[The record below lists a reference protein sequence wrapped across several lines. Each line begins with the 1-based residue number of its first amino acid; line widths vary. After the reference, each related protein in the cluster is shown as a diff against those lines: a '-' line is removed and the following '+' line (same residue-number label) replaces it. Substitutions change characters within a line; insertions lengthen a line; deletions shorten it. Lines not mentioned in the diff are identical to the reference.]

1 MLKYFRRQVA
11 KAAGLR
17 WFISVSWHACEN
29 LFLTLLLIR
38 HVKFAAQFT
47 YYFFG
52 GVLSFVFIAC
62 AEMAEILGWLDFDES
77 TKKDTL
83 SNSQKLRS
91 SLRRVNDHFF
101 DASTTLLV
109 AILLLILLI
118 RDDFTG
124 KREKSDQTE
133 EEENAIVFFELLF
146 AILLAFE
153 VFSAV
158 GDMTPVTLFYLLTYG
173 ILEYLSDKSRG
184 IFLLVATAL
193 VSPFVLF
200 FYATDTR
207 HAGFLGVVAL
217 PVVCITQLVMVM
229 VYPYVALGAFFPLLI
244 RQMCRKEREIPPQE
258 DDSVFSECAEIFCFI
273 AEEVAATLVL
283 ILRPLESNPTTR
295 YHEEVSK
302 RGKHWIFTSC
312 RNLCQ
317 KSKHV
322 QSSQRIMSTELTQN
336 PVTTEKFDVLDEADE
351 AEAGGGDQAGGPAG
365 DLKPDG
371 DVGP

>member
-1 MLKYFRRQVA
+1 
-11 KAAGLR
+11 
-17 WFISVSWHACEN
+17 

-83 SNSQKLRS
+83 SNSQKLRF

-118 RDDFTG
+118 SDDDESGQTD
-124 KREKSDQTE
+124 EKE
-133 EEENAIVFFELLF
+133 ERAIEFFELLF

-158 GDMTPVTLFYLLTYG
+158 GDMTPVTLFYLLNYS
-173 ILEYLSDKSRG
+173 IYEFLKDPLSG
-184 IFLLVATAL
+184 LILLVATAL
-193 VSPFVLF
+193 VSPFVVF

-207 HAGFLGVVAL
+207 HAGCLGLVAL

-229 VYPYVALGAFFPLLI
+229 VYPYVALGAFFPLLL
-244 RQMCRKEREIPPQE
+244 RHLYRKEREIPPQE
-258 DDSVFSECAEIFCFI
+258 DESVYSECSEVFWLIADEI
-273 AEEVAATLVL
+273 AAALVL
-283 ILRPLESNPTTR
+283 ILRPLESNPATR

-302 RGKHWIFTSC
+302 RGKHWIITYC
-312 RNLCQ
+312 RNLSP
-317 KSKHV
+317 KINKHMHSSKPG
-322 QSSQRIMSTELTQN
+322 SIELTSN
-336 PVTTEKFDVLDEADE
+336 PVATEKPDILNGADE
-351 AEAGGGDQAGGPAG
+351 AEAGGEDQAGGPAG
-365 DLKPDG
+365 DLKPEG
-371 DVGP
+371 DEGSH